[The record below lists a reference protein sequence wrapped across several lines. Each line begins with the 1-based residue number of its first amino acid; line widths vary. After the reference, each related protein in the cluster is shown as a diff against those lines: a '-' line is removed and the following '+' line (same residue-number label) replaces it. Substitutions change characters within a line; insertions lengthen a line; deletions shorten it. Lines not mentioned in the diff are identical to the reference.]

1 MVLRVFGRKKI
12 MRKVENEQVLYRV
25 SFFGRYVL

>member
-12 MRKVENEQVLYRV
+12 MRKVENEKVLYRV
-25 SFFGRYVL
+25 SFLGRYVL